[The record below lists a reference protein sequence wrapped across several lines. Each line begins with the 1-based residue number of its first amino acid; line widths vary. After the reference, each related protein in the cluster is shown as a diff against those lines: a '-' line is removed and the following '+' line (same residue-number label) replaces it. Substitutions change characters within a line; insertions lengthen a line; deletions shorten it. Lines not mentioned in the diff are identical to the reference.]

1 MIQIGAVDLSRL
13 CDGEYQTLY
22 SLASPER
29 QRWAD
34 RYLRPSDAQRCIVA
48 DGLLR
53 WVLKQ
58 ALGTEQLS
66 ISKTAEGKPFLT
78 DYPAFH
84 FNLSHSGHWVVIAW
98 GDRPMGVDVQMMDR
112 NKGTE
117 QLAQRFYHPD
127 EQSYV
132 FAVDSQER
140 SARFFEIWTKKE
152 SYLKFQ
158 GTGINRDLRS
168 FSVLAPEDAAFYT
181 QPLPDAMLSLCAQD
195 PTCRVI
201 SMTPSMLLSE

>member
-29 QRWAD
+29 QRRAD
-34 RYLRPSDAQRCIVA
+34 RYLRPSDAQQCIVA

-152 SYLKFQ
+152 SYLKYL
-158 GTGINRDLRS
+158 GTGIDRPLDS
-168 FSVLAPEDAAFYT
+168 FSVLEPLSAEFFTQTLEDAVWT
-181 QPLPDAMLSLCAQD
+181 LCAED
-195 PTCRVI
+195 PECNVMPVTAQ
-201 SMTPSMLLSE
+201 MLLSE